1 MTEQQLQTGE
11 KEPTILVVDDTEDN
25 LDLLEF
31 ALKRKPVKML
41 RATNG
46 KACLA
51 MAQEHLPDVIL
62 LDIQMPEMDGFET
75 LRRLRA
81 NRVTSKI
88 PVIFLTAQKK
98 DPSSIEAGLEMGAD
112 QYLTKPIDTE
122 ELLVRTKTLIR
133 LKQMEAELERT
144 KADFMAMLVHDLRSP
159 IMGIK
164 SVIEFFR
171 EDGIIAGFKPEHME
185 LLNSSHESAVRM
197 LELIND
203 LLDLS
208 KYEAGNV
215 ALDKEQVEIPH
226 VVDKMV
232 RQMDLQFKQK
242 KVHLITKFDPSVG
255 TALADQSKIEQVV
268 MNLMSNALKFTKSEG
283 TVTITVDS
291 YVETSQSEPGLSHF
305 VRTTV
310 TDTGVGIPPSEL
322 PLLFDR
328 YKQLST
334 AKKTKQ
340 KGTGLGLAICKLIVE
355 AHGGRITVTSEPG
368 KGTSFSFIIPVAA
381 QHVH

>member
-1 MTEQQLQTGE
+1 MFD

-31 ALKRKPVKML
+31 ALKRKPVRML

-51 MAQEHLPDVIL
+51 MAQEHNPDLIL

-75 LRRLRA
+75 LRHLRA
-81 NRVTSKI
+81 NRTTAKI
-88 PVIFLTAQKK
+88 PVVFLTAQKK
-98 DPSSIEAGLEMGAD
+98 DPESIAAGLEMGAE

-122 ELLVRTKTLIR
+122 ELLVRARTLIR
-133 LKQMEAELERT
+133 LKRAEAELERT

-159 IMGIK
+159 ITGIK
-164 SVIEFFR
+164 SVIEYFL
-171 EDGIIAGFKPEHME
+171 EDGKSTGLRPEHME
-185 LLNSSHESAVRM
+185 LLESSHESSVRM

-208 KYEAGNV
+208 KYEAGSMS
-215 ALDKEQVEIPH
+215 LDKQSIPPMRMIEQYL
-226 VVDKMV
+226 K
-232 RQMDLQFKQK
+232 QMELQFKQK
-242 KVHLITKFDPSVG
+242 NI
-255 TALADQSKIEQVV
+255 ALKIEHRDGVRDVWADEGKLGQVLI
-268 MNLMSNALKFTKSEG
+268 NLLTNAYKFTPNGGS
-283 TVTITVDS
+283 VTISVEPFAPPQDS
-291 YVETSQSEPGLSHF
+291 LTQSGDF
-305 VRTTV
+305 VRV
-310 TDTGVGIPPSEL
+310 SVADSGVGIPQSEL

-334 AKKTKQ
+334 SKKTKH

-355 AHGGRITVTSEPG
+355 AHGGQISVSSEAG
-368 KGTSFSFIIPVAA
+368 KGTTFGFTIPTRV
-381 QHVH
+381 Q